1 MSRPKHNAREGENM
15 SEKQARELLD
25 GLTYE
30 DKLKLYEFI
39 QAIRAQR
46 G

>member
-1 MSRPKHNAREGENM
+1 MSRPRHNAREGENM

-25 GLTYE
+25 GLTNE
-30 DKLKLYEFI
+30 EKIKLYEFI
-39 QAIRAQR
+39 LMLRAKR

>member
-1 MSRPKHNAREGENM
+1 M
-15 SEKQARELLD
+15 SEKQARALLD
-25 GLTYE
+25 ALTYE

-39 QAIRAQR
+39 QSLRAQR

>member
-1 MSRPKHNAREGENM
+1 M
-15 SEKQARELLD
+15 SEKQARELL
-25 GLTYE
+25 GSLTYE

-39 QAIRAQR
+39 LMLRAKR

>member
-1 MSRPKHNAREGENM
+1 M

-25 GLTYE
+25 GLTNE
-30 DKLKLYEFI
+30 EKNKLYEFI
-39 QAIRAQR
+39 LMLRAKR

>member
-1 MSRPKHNAREGENM
+1 M

-25 GLTYE
+25 GLTNE
-30 DKLKLYEFI
+30 EKIKFYEFI
-39 QAIRAQR
+39 LMLREKR